1 VSTQNKN
8 INSTKRG
15 NRKKR
20 QDPEPQSGTAGLTYR
35 DPDAPP
41 NDHVQKD
48 PDEVYG
54 DTTIPDRKAK

>member
-1 VSTQNKN
+1 VPRQNKN
-8 INSTKRG
+8 STRNNNG
-15 NRKKR
+15 KKKEE
-20 QDPEPQSGTAGLTYR
+20 PEPSSGKSRVTYR

-54 DTTIPDRKAK
+54 DTTIPDRKTK